1 MYIVWY
7 MVERTT
13 QLLKTSKRLQKNR
26 QNGNKS
32 QISLQ
37 TFSTFRITLK
47 NIQLVP
53 YCNHSRIHLLFLFLF
68 LLLLFL
74 LLLLLPPLD
83 ELLSLRRARLSHFF
97 ADR

>member
-13 QLLKTSKRLQKNR
+13 QLLKLVKDYK
-26 QNGNKS
+26 KS
-32 QISLQ
+32 TKWKQISNLVAD
-37 TFSTFRITLK
+37 FLNFLNYFRKLS
-47 NIQLVP
+47 
-53 YCNHSRIHLLFLFLF
+53 YCNHSRIHLLFLFLL
-68 LLLLFL
+68 LLLLFLLLL

>member
-1 MYIVWY
+1 MYICS
-7 MVERTT
+7 MVYGRTNDT
-13 QLLKTSKRLQKNR
+13 TIKTSKRLQKIDKMETNL
-26 QNGNKS
+26 KS
-32 QISLQ
+32 RADFLN
-37 TFSTFRITLK
+37 FLNYFRK
-47 NIQLVP
+47 YS

-68 LLLLFL
+68 LLLLFLLLL